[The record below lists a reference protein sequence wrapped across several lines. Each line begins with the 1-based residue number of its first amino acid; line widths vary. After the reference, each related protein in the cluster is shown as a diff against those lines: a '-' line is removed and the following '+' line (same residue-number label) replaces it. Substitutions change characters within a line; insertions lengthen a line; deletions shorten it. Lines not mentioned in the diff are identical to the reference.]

1 MQHKASNAHIHLPH
15 IDDAVLIFPPPIT
28 PAPPRP
34 QHPTHISTHPTH
46 SIKGLFSSFVRLSH
60 LHPLQITAWNRSAS
74 YCLIFP
80 SRLSTHSVR
89 VLHRPAPNLQF
100 LLPSHL
106 VSFILFHA
114 SICHLFPLRRC
125 LLILP
130 PYQRMSEV
138 PSDSERISALQTRR
152 VAFYEEVSRRIDLMG
167 TNSGILMD
175 TTYNE
180 IVEFINAI
188 KECAANDE
196 RRQIMPDNA
205 ARNPYRLLEKYDL
218 IVNSDSTKILIF
230 KQRGGSALDSCQI
243 VVKFSSIFDVVRQI
257 HEVEAGNDHPKSK
270 TLHKRVS
277 AKYGKS
283 IPCWICELF
292 PDFCSI
298 CVRARRRSKPK
309 AGHQPIL
316 TRGMNVRVQLDI
328 IDYQSM
334 PDGPFKYVLDYQDHG
349 TKLCQLHRHLSRY
362 FVFLVLHLFFRL
374 TMEENSVTQHQS
386 HDVCR

>member
-1 MQHKASNAHIHLPH
+1 
-15 IDDAVLIFPPPIT
+15 
-28 PAPPRP
+28 
-34 QHPTHISTHPTH
+34 
-46 SIKGLFSSFVRLSH
+46 
-60 LHPLQITAWNRSAS
+60 
-74 YCLIFP
+74 
-80 SRLSTHSVR
+80 
-89 VLHRPAPNLQF
+89 
-100 LLPSHL
+100 
-106 VSFILFHA
+106 
-114 SICHLFPLRRC
+114 
-125 LLILP
+125 
-130 PYQRMSEV
+130 MSEV

-167 TNSGILMD
+167 TNTGILTD

-188 KECAANDE
+188 KECATNDE
-196 RRQIMPDNA
+196 RREIMRDNA

-218 IVNSDSTKILIF
+218 IVNSDSTRILIF
-230 KQRGGSALDSCQI
+230 KQKGGSALDSCQI

-283 IPCWICELF
+283 IPRWICELF

-298 CVRARRRSKPK
+298 CVRARHRSKPK

-349 TKLCQLHRHLSRY
+349 TKLCQLRPLAHKSQVAVAQALVEIFCIFGPPSILQVDNGREFSHAASKSRRVPIDEEVLFVMLCLLFWILS
-362 FVFLVLHLFFRL
+362 F
-374 TMEENSVTQHQS
+374 
-386 HDVCR
+386 